1 MKQRSRPNR
10 IGNYIAAV
18 IVNIILL
25 VVLNKLPDWNVRG
38 LAPSYQD
45 VLWVINLSLGVQVAG
60 NFLLIFFHPLYLH
73 HLGQALFSAFS
84 AFAVWR
90 IYQVFPFDL
99 TSVTDAI
106 GWFDTFLKVFIMVV
120 FIGTVIAGSLNF
132 YRFLRSVFFPPEEE

>member
-10 IGNYIAAV
+10 MGNYIAAV
-18 IVNIILL
+18 ILNIILL
-25 VVLNKLPDWNVRG
+25 VVLNKLPDWNFRV

-60 NFLLIFFHPLYLH
+60 NFLLIFFHPLHLH
-73 HLGQALFSAFS
+73 HLGQAIFSTFS

-106 GWFDTFLKVFIMVV
+106 GWFDTVLKVLIMVV
-120 FIGTVIAGSLNF
+120 FIGTVIGGSLNF